1 LVRHSKTCIQIENLA
16 MKRQL
21 PRWKNVKPL
30 LGWSLPKLPLQDKKL
45 KKVVNMAEMRSLAKK
60 RVPKAVF
67 DYVDGGA
74 NDELAY
80 ARSQE
85 IYSKVEFKARVLR
98 DVSKIDL
105 NAEILD
111 AKTSLPIIFAP
122 TGYTRMMHY
131 KGEVMVAKVCQENNL
146 IYNLS
151 TMGTTSSKEIGEQ
164 VSGVRRWFQLYLWRD
179 RDQSL
184 KFIEEAKE
192 AGFEGLMLTV
202 DTAVGGIKWRDMR
215 NGLTVPPKIGLKTF
229 FDMALK
235 PKWWFNLLTTAP
247 LEFATFRNFNKPL
260 SEIAAKVFDPA
271 VTFEDVKWLRSVWQ
285 GKLIIKGIQTVED
298 ASELAKI
305 GIDAIVLSNH
315 GGRQLDRSVV
325 PLELLPSVRAAIG
338 AKGSGPQ
345 IYIDGAVMSGA
356 DVIAAIALG
365 ADAVLIGRAYLYG
378 AMAAGEGGVK
388 KVVELFRFE
397 METAMKLM
405 GAKNLGELSP
415 DFVNIR
421 A

>member
-1 LVRHSKTCIQIENLA
+1 

-21 PRWKNVKPL
+21 PRWKNIKPL
-30 LGWSLPKLPLQDKKL
+30 LGWSMPKFPLPDRKL
-45 KKVVNMAEMRSLAKK
+45 KNVVNLAEMRNLAKK

-85 IYSKVEFKARVLR
+85 IYSRVEFKARVLR

-105 NAEILD
+105 TCDVIGQRSA
-111 AKTSLPIIFAP
+111 LPIIFAP

-131 KGEVMVAKVCQENNL
+131 QGELMVAKICQENNL

-151 TMGTTSSKEIGEQ
+151 TMGTTSSEEIGNH
-164 VSGVRRWFQLYLWRD
+164 VPGVRRWFQLYLWRD

-215 NGLTVPPKIGLKTF
+215 NGLTVPPKIGFKTF

-260 SEIAAKVFDPA
+260 SEIAATVFDPA

-285 GKLIIKGIQTVED
+285 GKLIIKGIQTVAD
-298 ASELAKI
+298 AAELKKI
-305 GIDAIVLSNH
+305 GVDAIVLSNH

-325 PLELLPSVRAAIG
+325 PLELLPKVRSEIG
-338 AKGSGPQ
+338 IKGSGPQ
-345 IYIDGAVMSGA
+345 IYIDGAIMSGA
-356 DVIAAIALG
+356 DVLAAVALG

-378 AMAAGEGGVK
+378 AMAAGQSGVE
-388 KVVELFRFE
+388 KVVEMFRFE

-405 GAKNLGELSP
+405 GAKNLSELTP

-421 A
+421 S

>member
-1 LVRHSKTCIQIENLA
+1 

-21 PRWKNVKPL
+21 PRWKNIKPL
-30 LGWSLPKLPLQDKKL
+30 LGWGLPKSPFQDRKL
-45 KKVVNMAEMRSLAKK
+45 NSVVNLAELRLLAKR

-85 IYSKVEFKARVLR
+85 IYSRVEFKARVLR
-98 DVSKIDL
+98 DVSVIDL
-105 NAEILD
+105 KTKILGKES
-111 AKTSLPIIFAP
+111 ALPIIFAP

-131 KGEVMVAKVCQENNL
+131 QGEVMVAKVCDENNL

-151 TMGTTSSKEIGEQ
+151 TMGTTSSKEVGEQ
-164 VSGVRRWFQLYLWRD
+164 VPKVRRWFQLYLWRD
-179 RDQSL
+179 REQSL
-184 KFIEEAKE
+184 KFIEEAKA

-202 DTAVGGIKWRDMR
+202 DTAVGGIKWRDIR

-229 FDMALK
+229 VDMALK

-247 LEFATFRNFNKPL
+247 LEFATFRNFNRPL

-285 GKLIIKGIQTVED
+285 GKLIIKGIQTVSD
-298 ASELAKI
+298 AQELAKI
-305 GIDAIVLSNH
+305 GVDAIVLSNH

-325 PLELLPSVRAAIG
+325 PLELLPAVRTALG
-338 AKGSGPQ
+338 PKGSGVE

-356 DVIAAIALG
+356 DCLAAVALG

-378 AMAAGEGGVK
+378 AMAAGKNGVE
-388 KVVELFRFE
+388 KVVEILRFE
-397 METAMKLM
+397 METALKLM
-405 GAKNLGELSP
+405 GAKNLSELSP
-415 DFVNIR
+415 DFINIR
-421 A
+421 S

>member
-1 LVRHSKTCIQIENLA
+1 

-30 LGWSLPKLPLQDKKL
+30 LGWSLPKLPLQGKKL
-45 KKVVNMAEMRSLAKK
+45 KKVVNMAEMRNLAKK

-74 NDELAY
+74 NEELAY

>member
-1 LVRHSKTCIQIENLA
+1 

-21 PRWKNVKPL
+21 PRWKNIKPL
-30 LGWSLPKLPLQDKKL
+30 LGWGLPKSPFQDRKL
-45 KKVVNMAEMRSLAKK
+45 NSVVNLAELRLLAKR

-85 IYSKVEFKARVLR
+85 IYSRVEFKARVLR
-98 DVSKIDL
+98 DVSVIDL
-105 NAEILD
+105 RTKILD
-111 AKTSLPIIFAP
+111 KESALPIIFAP

-131 KGEVMVAKVCQENNL
+131 QGEIMVAKVCAENNL
-146 IYNLS
+146 IYSLS
-151 TMGTTSSKEIGEQ
+151 TMGTTSSKEVGEQ
-164 VSGVRRWFQLYLWRD
+164 VPKVRRWFQLYLWRN
-179 RDQSL
+179 REQSL
-184 KFIEEAKE
+184 KFIEDAKA

-229 FDMALK
+229 LDMALK

-260 SEIAAKVFDPA
+260 SEIAANVFDPA

-285 GKLIIKGIQTVED
+285 GKLIIKGIQTVLD
-298 ASELAKI
+298 AQELAKI
-305 GIDAIVLSNH
+305 GVDAIVLSNH

-325 PLELLPSVRAAIG
+325 PLELLPAVRTAIG
-338 AKGSGPQ
+338 PKGNSPE

-356 DVIAAIALG
+356 DCLAAVALG

-378 AMAAGEGGVK
+378 AMAAGKNGVE
-388 KVVELFRFE
+388 KVVEILRFE
-397 METAMKLM
+397 METALKLM
-405 GAKNLGELSP
+405 GAKNLSELSP
-415 DFVNIR
+415 DFINIR
-421 A
+421 S

>member
-1 LVRHSKTCIQIENLA
+1 

-21 PRWKNVKPL
+21 PRWKNIKPL
-30 LGWSLPKLPLQDKKL
+30 LGWGVPKTFFQDRKL
-45 KKVVNMAEMRSLAKK
+45 NSAVNLAELRLLAKR

-85 IYSKVEFKARVLR
+85 IYSKIEFKARVLR
-98 DVSKIDL
+98 DVSVIDL
-105 NAEILD
+105 KTKILGKES
-111 AKTSLPIIFAP
+111 ALPIIFAP

-131 KGEVMVAKVCQENNL
+131 QGEIMVAKVCDENNL

-164 VSGVRRWFQLYLWRD
+164 VPSVRRWFQLYLWRD
-179 RDQSL
+179 REQSL
-184 KFIEEAKE
+184 KFIEEARA

-215 NGLTVPPKIGLKTF
+215 NGLTVPPKIGFKTF

-285 GKLIIKGIQTVED
+285 GKLIIKGIQTVSD
-298 ASELAKI
+298 AQELARI
-305 GIDAIVLSNH
+305 GVDAIVLSNH

-325 PLELLPSVRAAIG
+325 PLELLPDVRTALG
-338 AKGSGPQ
+338 PKGSGVE

-356 DVIAAIALG
+356 DCLAAVALG

-378 AMAAGEGGVK
+378 AMAAGKNGVE
-388 KVVELFRFE
+388 KVVEIFRFE
-397 METAMKLM
+397 METALKLM
-405 GAKNLGELSP
+405 GAKNLSELSP
-415 DFVNIR
+415 DFINIR
-421 A
+421 S

>member
-1 LVRHSKTCIQIENLA
+1 

-21 PRWKNVKPL
+21 PRWKNIKPL
-30 LGWSLPKLPLQDKKL
+30 LGWGLPKTFFQDRKL
-45 KKVVNMAEMRSLAKK
+45 NSAVNIAELRLLAKR

-85 IYSKVEFKARVLR
+85 IYSRVEFKARVLR
-98 DVSKIDL
+98 DVSAVDLKTKIL
-105 NAEILD
+105 GKESA
-111 AKTSLPIIFAP
+111 LPIIFAP

-131 KGEVMVAKVCQENNL
+131 QGEVMVAKVCDDNNL

-151 TMGTTSSKEIGEQ
+151 TMGTTSAKEIGEQ
-164 VSGVRRWFQLYLWRD
+164 VPTVRRWFQLYLWRD
-179 RDQSL
+179 REQSL
-184 KFIEEAKE
+184 KFIEEARA

-215 NGLTVPPKIGLKTF
+215 NGLTVPPKIKLKTF

-285 GKLIIKGIQTVED
+285 GKLIIKGIQTVSD
-298 ASELAKI
+298 AQELAKI
-305 GIDAIVLSNH
+305 GVDAIVLSNH

-325 PLELLPSVRAAIG
+325 PLELLPDVRTALG
-338 AKGSGPQ
+338 PNGSGVE

-356 DVIAAIALG
+356 DCLAAVALG

-378 AMAAGEGGVK
+378 AMAAGKNGVE
-388 KVVELFRFE
+388 KVVEILRFE
-397 METAMKLM
+397 METALKLM
-405 GAKNLGELSP
+405 GAKNLSELSP
-415 DFVNIR
+415 EFINIR
-421 A
+421 S

>member
-1 LVRHSKTCIQIENLA
+1 

-21 PRWKNVKPL
+21 PRWKSIKPL
-30 LGWSLPKLPLQDKKL
+30 LGWGLPKSPFRDRKL
-45 KKVVNMAEMRSLAKK
+45 NSVVNLAELRSLAKR

-85 IYSKVEFKARVLR
+85 IYSRVEFKARVLR
-98 DVSKIDL
+98 DVSVIDL
-105 NAEILD
+105 KTKILD
-111 AKTSLPIIFAP
+111 KESALPIIFAP

-131 KGEVMVAKVCQENNL
+131 QGEVMVAKVCDENNL

-151 TMGTTSSKEIGEQ
+151 TMGTTSSKEVGEQ
-164 VSGVRRWFQLYLWRD
+164 VPKVRRWFQLYLWRD
-179 RDQSL
+179 REQSL
-184 KFIEEAKE
+184 KFIEEAKA

-202 DTAVGGIKWRDMR
+202 DTAVGGIKWRDIR

-285 GKLIIKGIQTVED
+285 GKLIIKGIQTVSD
-298 ASELAKI
+298 AQELAKI
-305 GIDAIVLSNH
+305 GVDAIVLSNH

-325 PLELLPSVRAAIG
+325 PLELLPAVRTAIG
-338 AKGSGPQ
+338 PKGSSPE
-345 IYIDGAVMSGA
+345 IYIDGAIMSGA
-356 DVIAAIALG
+356 DCLAAVALG

-378 AMAAGEGGVK
+378 AMAAGKNGVE
-388 KVVELFRFE
+388 KVVEILKFE
-397 METAMKLM
+397 METALKLM
-405 GAKNLGELSP
+405 GAKNLSELSP
-415 DFVNIR
+415 DFINIR
-421 A
+421 S

>member
-1 LVRHSKTCIQIENLA
+1 

-21 PRWKNVKPL
+21 PRWKSIKPL
-30 LGWSLPKLPLQDKKL
+30 LGWGLPKSPFRDRKL
-45 KKVVNMAEMRSLAKK
+45 NSVVNLAELRLLAKK

-85 IYSKVEFKARVLR
+85 IYSRVEFKARVLR
-98 DVSKIDL
+98 DVSVIDL
-105 NAEILD
+105 KTNILD
-111 AKTSLPIIFAP
+111 KESALPIIFAP

-131 KGEVMVAKVCQENNL
+131 QGEVMVAKVCDENNL

-164 VSGVRRWFQLYLWRD
+164 VPNVRRWFQLYLWRD

-184 KFIEEAKE
+184 KFIEEAKA

-202 DTAVGGIKWRDMR
+202 DTAVGGIKWRDIR

-285 GKLIIKGIQTVED
+285 GKLIIKGIQTVSD
-298 ASELAKI
+298 AQELAKI
-305 GIDAIVLSNH
+305 GVDAIVLSNH

-325 PLELLPSVRAAIG
+325 PLELLPAVRTAIG
-338 AKGSGPQ
+338 PKGSSPE
-345 IYIDGAVMSGA
+345 IYIDGAIMSGA
-356 DVIAAIALG
+356 DCLAAVALG

-378 AMAAGEGGVK
+378 AMAAGKNGVE
-388 KVVELFRFE
+388 KVVEILRFE
-397 METAMKLM
+397 METALKLM
-405 GAKNLGELSP
+405 GAKNLSELSP
-415 DFVNIR
+415 DFINIR
-421 A
+421 S

>member
-1 LVRHSKTCIQIENLA
+1 

-21 PRWKNVKPL
+21 PRWKSIKPL
-30 LGWSLPKLPLQDKKL
+30 LGWGLPKSPFRDRKL
-45 KKVVNMAEMRSLAKK
+45 NSVVNLAELRSLAN
-60 RVPKAVF
+60 RRAPKAVF

-85 IYSKVEFKARVLR
+85 IYSRVEFKARVLR
-98 DVSKIDL
+98 DVSVIDL
-105 NAEILD
+105 KTKILD
-111 AKTSLPIIFAP
+111 KESALPIIFAP

-131 KGEVMVAKVCQENNL
+131 QGEVMVAKVCDENNL

-164 VSGVRRWFQLYLWRD
+164 VPNVRRWFQLYLWRD

-184 KFIEEAKE
+184 KFIEEAKA

-285 GKLIIKGIQTVED
+285 GKLIIKGIQTVSD
-298 ASELAKI
+298 AQELAKI
-305 GIDAIVLSNH
+305 GVDAIVLSNH

-325 PLELLPSVRAAIG
+325 PLELLPAVRTAIG
-338 AKGSGPQ
+338 PKGNSPE
-345 IYIDGAVMSGA
+345 IYIDGAIMSGA
-356 DVIAAIALG
+356 DCLAAVALG

-378 AMAAGEGGVK
+378 AMAAGKNGVE
-388 KVVELFRFE
+388 KVVEILRFE
-397 METAMKLM
+397 METALKLM
-405 GAKNLGELSP
+405 GAKNLSELSP
-415 DFVNIR
+415 DFINIR
-421 A
+421 S

>member
-1 LVRHSKTCIQIENLA
+1 

-21 PRWKNVKPL
+21 PRWKSIKPL
-30 LGWSLPKLPLQDKKL
+30 LGWGLPKSPFRDRKL
-45 KKVVNMAEMRSLAKK
+45 NSVVNLAELRSLANR

-85 IYSKVEFKARVLR
+85 IYSRVEFKARVLR
-98 DVSKIDL
+98 DVSVIDL
-105 NAEILD
+105 KTKILD
-111 AKTSLPIIFAP
+111 KESALPIIFAP

-131 KGEVMVAKVCQENNL
+131 QGEVMVAKVCDENNL

-151 TMGTTSSKEIGEQ
+151 TMGTTSSKEVGEQ
-164 VSGVRRWFQLYLWRD
+164 VPKVRRWFQLYLWRD
-179 RDQSL
+179 REQSL
-184 KFIEEAKE
+184 KFIEEAKA

-202 DTAVGGIKWRDMR
+202 DTAVGGIKWRDIR

-229 FDMALK
+229 VDMALK

-285 GKLIIKGIQTVED
+285 GKLIIKGIQTVSD
-298 ASELAKI
+298 AQELAKI
-305 GIDAIVLSNH
+305 GVDAIVLSNH

-325 PLELLPSVRAAIG
+325 PLELLPAVRTALG
-338 AKGSGPQ
+338 PKGSGVE

-356 DVIAAIALG
+356 DCLAAVALG

-378 AMAAGEGGVK
+378 AMAAGKNGVE
-388 KVVELFRFE
+388 KVVEILRFE
-397 METAMKLM
+397 METALKLM
-405 GAKNLGELSP
+405 GAKNLSELSP
-415 DFVNIR
+415 DFINIR
-421 A
+421 S

>member
-1 LVRHSKTCIQIENLA
+1 

-21 PRWKNVKPL
+21 PRWKNIKPL
-30 LGWSLPKLPLQDKKL
+30 LGWSLPKFPLQDRKL
-45 KKVVNMAEMRSLAKK
+45 KNVVNLAEMRNFAKK

-85 IYSKVEFKARVLR
+85 IYSRVEFKARVLR

-105 NAEILD
+105 TCDVIGQKSA
-111 AKTSLPIIFAP
+111 LPIIFAP

-131 KGEVMVAKVCQENNL
+131 QGEVMVAKICEENNL

-151 TMGTTSSKEIGEQ
+151 TMGTTSSEEIGNQ
-164 VSGVRRWFQLYLWRD
+164 VPGVRRWFQLYLWRD

-215 NGLTVPPKIGLKTF
+215 NGLTVPPKIGFKTF

-260 SEIAAKVFDPA
+260 SEIAATVFDPA

-285 GKLIIKGIQTVED
+285 GKLIIKGIQTVAD
-298 ASELAKI
+298 AAELKKI
-305 GIDAIVLSNH
+305 GVDAIVLSNH

-325 PLELLPSVRAAIG
+325 PLELLPKVRSEFG

-345 IYIDGAVMSGA
+345 IYIDGAIMSGA
-356 DVIAAIALG
+356 DVLAAVALG

-378 AMAAGEGGVK
+378 AMAAGQSGVE
-388 KVVELFRFE
+388 KVVAMFRFE

-405 GAKNLGELSP
+405 GAKNLTELTP

-421 A
+421 S

>member
-1 LVRHSKTCIQIENLA
+1 
-16 MKRQL
+16 MKRQF
-21 PRWKNVKPL
+21 PRWKNIKPL
-30 LGWSLPKLPLQDKKL
+30 LGWSLPKDPLADRKL
-45 KKVVNMAEMRSLAKK
+45 KKVVNLAEMRLLSKK

-85 IYSKVEFKARVLR
+85 VYSRVEFKAKVLR

-105 NAEILD
+105 TANIVGQKSA
-111 AKTSLPIIFAP
+111 LPIIFAP

-131 KGEVMVAKVCQENNL
+131 QGEVMVAKVCEENNL
-146 IYNLS
+146 VYNLS
-151 TMGTTSSKEIGEQ
+151 TMGTTSSKEIGDQ
-164 VSGVRRWFQLYLWRD
+164 VPNVRRWFQLYLWRD
-179 RDQSL
+179 RSQSL
-184 KFIEEAKE
+184 KFIEEAQL

-271 VTFEDVKWLRSVWQ
+271 VTFEDVKWLRSVWK
-285 GKLIIKGIQTVED
+285 GKLIIKGIQTVSD
-298 ASELAKI
+298 AVELKNI
-305 GIDAIVLSNH
+305 GVDAIVLSNH

-325 PLELLPSVRAAIG
+325 PLELLPQVRSAIG
-338 AKGSGPQ
+338 AKGNGPQ
-345 IYIDGAVMSGA
+345 IFIDGAIMSGA
-356 DVIAAIALG
+356 DVLAAIALG

-378 AMAAGEGGVK
+378 AMAAGKKGVE
-388 KVVELFRFE
+388 KVVEMLRFE
-397 METAMKLM
+397 METAMKLL
-405 GAKNLGELSP
+405 GAKDLSELNP

-421 A
+421 N

>member
-1 LVRHSKTCIQIENLA
+1 V
-16 MKRQL
+16 KRQF
-21 PRWKNVKPL
+21 PRWKNIKPL
-30 LGWSLPKLPLQDKKL
+30 LGWSLPKDPLADRKL
-45 KKVVNMAEMRSLAKK
+45 KKVVNLAEMRLLSKK

-85 IYSKVEFKARVLR
+85 VYSRVEFKAKVLR

-105 NAEILD
+105 TANIVGQKSA
-111 AKTSLPIIFAP
+111 LPIIFAP

-131 KGEVMVAKVCQENNL
+131 QGEVMVAKVCEENNL
-146 IYNLS
+146 VYNLS
-151 TMGTTSSKEIGEQ
+151 TMGTTSSKEIGDQ
-164 VSGVRRWFQLYLWRD
+164 VPNVRRWFQLYLWRD
-179 RDQSL
+179 RSQSL
-184 KFIEEAKE
+184 KFIEEAQL

-271 VTFEDVKWLRSVWQ
+271 VTFEDVKWLRSVWK
-285 GKLIIKGIQTVED
+285 GKLIIKGIQTVSD
-298 ASELAKI
+298 AVELKNI
-305 GIDAIVLSNH
+305 GVDAIVLSNH

-325 PLELLPSVRAAIG
+325 PLELLPQVRSAFG
-338 AKGSGPQ
+338 AKGNGPQ
-345 IYIDGAVMSGA
+345 IFIDGAIMSGA
-356 DVIAAIALG
+356 DVLAAIALG

-378 AMAAGEGGVK
+378 AMAAGKKGVE
-388 KVVELFRFE
+388 KVVEMLRFE
-397 METAMKLM
+397 METAMKLL
-405 GAKNLGELSP
+405 GAKDLSELNP

-421 A
+421 H

>member
-1 LVRHSKTCIQIENLA
+1 
-16 MKRQL
+16 MKRQF
-21 PRWKNVKPL
+21 PRWKNIKPL
-30 LGWSLPKLPLQDKKL
+30 LGWSLPKDPFADRKL
-45 KKVVNMAEMRSLAKK
+45 KKVVNLAEMRLLSKK

-85 IYSKVEFKARVLR
+85 IYSRVEFRARVLR

-105 NAEILD
+105 TADIVGQKS
-111 AKTSLPIIFAP
+111 ALPIIFAP

-131 KGEVMVAKVCQENNL
+131 QGEVMIAKVCEENDL
-146 IYNLS
+146 VYNLS
-151 TMGTTSSKEIGEQ
+151 TMGTTSSKEIGDQ
-164 VSGVRRWFQLYLWRD
+164 VPTVRRWFQLYLWRD
-179 RDQSL
+179 RSQSL
-184 KFIEEAKE
+184 KFIEEAQA

-229 FDMALK
+229 LDMALK
-235 PKWWFNLLTTAP
+235 PKWWANLLTTAP

-271 VTFEDVKWLRSVWQ
+271 VTFEDVKWLRSVWK
-285 GKLIIKGIQTVED
+285 GKLIIKGIQTVSD
-298 ASELAKI
+298 AVELKNI
-305 GIDAIVLSNH
+305 GVDAIVLSNH

-325 PLELLPSVRAAIG
+325 PLELLPQVRSAIG
-338 AKGSGPQ
+338 PKGNGPQ
-345 IYIDGAVMSGA
+345 IFIDGAIMSGA
-356 DVIAAIALG
+356 DVLAAIALG

-378 AMAAGEGGVK
+378 AMAAGKKGVE
-388 KVVELFRFE
+388 KVVEMLRFE
-397 METAMKLM
+397 METAMKLL
-405 GAKNLGELSP
+405 GAKDLSELNP

-421 A
+421 N

>member
-1 LVRHSKTCIQIENLA
+1 
-16 MKRQL
+16 M
-21 PRWKNVKPL
+21 
-30 LGWSLPKLPLQDKKL
+30 PKFPLQDRKL
-45 KKVVNMAEMRSLAKK
+45 KSVVNLAEMRNLAKK

-85 IYSKVEFKARVLR
+85 IYSRVEFKARVLR

-105 NAEILD
+105 TCDVIGRRSA
-111 AKTSLPIIFAP
+111 LPIIFAP

-131 KGEVMVAKVCQENNL
+131 QGEVMVAKICEENNL

-151 TMGTTSSKEIGEQ
+151 TMGTTSSEEIGNQ
-164 VSGVRRWFQLYLWRD
+164 VPNVRRWFQLYLWRD

-192 AGFEGLMLTV
+192 AGFEALMLTV

-229 FDMALK
+229 FDMALM

-260 SEIAAKVFDPA
+260 SEIAATVFDPA

-285 GKLIIKGIQTVED
+285 GKLVIKGIQSVAD
-298 ASELAKI
+298 AAELKKI
-305 GIDAIVLSNH
+305 GVDAIVLSNH

-325 PLELLPSVRAAIG
+325 PLELLPKVRSEIG
-338 AKGSGPQ
+338 VKGSGPQ
-345 IYIDGAVMSGA
+345 IYIDGAIMSGA
-356 DVIAAIALG
+356 DVLAAIALG

-378 AMAAGEGGVK
+378 AMAAGKFGVE
-388 KVVELFRFE
+388 KVVEMFRFE

-405 GAKNLGELSP
+405 GAKNLSELTP
-415 DFVNIR
+415 DFINIR
-421 A
+421 S

>member
-1 LVRHSKTCIQIENLA
+1 

-21 PRWKNVKPL
+21 PRWKSIKPL
-30 LGWSLPKLPLQDKKL
+30 LGWGLPKSPFRDRKL
-45 KKVVNMAEMRSLAKK
+45 NSVVNLAELRLLAKK

-85 IYSKVEFKARVLR
+85 IYSRVEFKARVLR
-98 DVSKIDL
+98 DVSIINLKTK
-105 NAEILD
+105 ILD
-111 AKTSLPIIFAP
+111 KESALPIIFAP

-131 KGEVMVAKVCQENNL
+131 QGEVMVAKVCDENNL

-164 VSGVRRWFQLYLWRD
+164 VPNVRRWFQLYLWRD

-184 KFIEEAKE
+184 KFIEEAKA

-285 GKLIIKGIQTVED
+285 GKLIIKGIQTVSD
-298 ASELAKI
+298 AQELAKI
-305 GIDAIVLSNH
+305 GVDAIVLSNH

-325 PLELLPSVRAAIG
+325 PLELLPAVRTAIG
-338 AKGSGPQ
+338 PKGNSPE
-345 IYIDGAVMSGA
+345 IYIDGAIMSGA
-356 DVIAAIALG
+356 DCLAAVALG

-378 AMAAGEGGVK
+378 AMAAGKNGVE
-388 KVVELFRFE
+388 KVVEILRFE
-397 METAMKLM
+397 METALKLM
-405 GAKNLGELSP
+405 GAKNLSELSP
-415 DFVNIR
+415 DFINIR
-421 A
+421 S

>member
-1 LVRHSKTCIQIENLA
+1 

-21 PRWKNVKPL
+21 PRWKSIKPL
-30 LGWSLPKLPLQDKKL
+30 LGWGLPKSPFRDRKL
-45 KKVVNMAEMRSLAKK
+45 NSVVNLAELRSLAKR

-85 IYSKVEFKARVLR
+85 IYSRVEFKARVLR
-98 DVSKIDL
+98 DVSVIDL
-105 NAEILD
+105 KTNILD
-111 AKTSLPIIFAP
+111 KESALPIIFAP

-131 KGEVMVAKVCQENNL
+131 KGEVMVAKVCDENNL

-164 VSGVRRWFQLYLWRD
+164 VPNVRRWFQLYLWRD

-184 KFIEEAKE
+184 KFIEEAKA

-202 DTAVGGIKWRDMR
+202 DTAVGGIKWRDIR

-285 GKLIIKGIQTVED
+285 GKLIIKGIQTVSD
-298 ASELAKI
+298 AQELAKI
-305 GIDAIVLSNH
+305 GVDAIVLSNH

-325 PLELLPSVRAAIG
+325 PLELLPAVRTAIG
-338 AKGSGPQ
+338 PKGNSPE
-345 IYIDGAVMSGA
+345 IYIDGAIMSGA
-356 DVIAAIALG
+356 DCLAAVALG

-378 AMAAGEGGVK
+378 AMAAGKNGVE
-388 KVVELFRFE
+388 KVVEILRFE
-397 METAMKLM
+397 METALKLM
-405 GAKNLGELSP
+405 GAKNLSELSP
-415 DFVNIR
+415 DFINIR
-421 A
+421 S

>member
-1 LVRHSKTCIQIENLA
+1 
-16 MKRQL
+16 MKRQF
-21 PRWKNVKPL
+21 PRWKNIKPL
-30 LGWSLPKLPLQDKKL
+30 LGWSLPKDPFADRKL
-45 KKVVNMAEMRSLAKK
+45 KKVVNLAEMRLLSKK

-85 IYSKVEFKARVLR
+85 IYSRVEFKARVLR

-105 NAEILD
+105 TCDVIGQKSA
-111 AKTSLPIIFAP
+111 LPIIFAP

-131 KGEVMVAKVCQENNL
+131 QGEVMVAKICQENNL

-151 TMGTTSSKEIGEQ
+151 TMGTTSSEEIGNQ
-164 VSGVRRWFQLYLWRD
+164 VPGVRRWFQLYLWRD

-184 KFIEEAKE
+184 KFIEEAKK

-215 NGLTVPPKIGLKTF
+215 NGLTVPPKIGFKTF

-260 SEIAAKVFDPA
+260 SEIAATVFDPA

-285 GKLIIKGIQTVED
+285 GKLIIKGIQTVAD
-298 ASELAKI
+298 AAELKKI
-305 GIDAIVLSNH
+305 GVDAIVLSNH

-325 PLELLPSVRAAIG
+325 PLELLPQVRTEIG
-338 AKGSGPQ
+338 IKGSGPQ
-345 IYIDGAVMSGA
+345 IYVDGAIMSGA
-356 DVIAAIALG
+356 DVLAAVALG

-378 AMAAGEGGVK
+378 AMAAGQSGVE
-388 KVVELFRFE
+388 KVVEMFRFE

-405 GAKNLGELSP
+405 GAKNLSELNP

-421 A
+421 S

>member
-1 LVRHSKTCIQIENLA
+1 
-16 MKRQL
+16 MKRQF
-21 PRWKNVKPL
+21 PRWKNIKPL
-30 LGWSLPKLPLQDKKL
+30 LGWSLPKDPLADRKL
-45 KKVVNMAEMRSLAKK
+45 KKVVNLAELRLLSKK

-85 IYSKVEFKARVLR
+85 IYSRVEFNAKVLR

-105 NAEILD
+105 TANIVGQKSA
-111 AKTSLPIIFAP
+111 LPIIFAP

-131 KGEVMVAKVCQENNL
+131 QGEVMVAKVCDENNL
-146 IYNLS
+146 VYNLS
-151 TMGTTSSKEIGEQ
+151 TMGTTSSKEIGDQ
-164 VSGVRRWFQLYLWRD
+164 VPNVRRWFQLYLWRD
-179 RDQSL
+179 RSQSL
-184 KFIEEAKE
+184 KFIEEAQI

-215 NGLTVPPKIGLKTF
+215 NGLTVPPKIGFKTF

-271 VTFEDVKWLRSVWQ
+271 VTFEDVKWLRSVWK
-285 GKLIIKGIQTVED
+285 GKLIIKGIQTVSD
-298 ASELAKI
+298 AVELKNI
-305 GIDAIVLSNH
+305 GVDAIVLSNH

-325 PLELLPSVRAAIG
+325 PLELLPQVRSAIG
-338 AKGSGPQ
+338 AKGNGPQ
-345 IYIDGAVMSGA
+345 IFIDGAIMSGA
-356 DVIAAIALG
+356 DVLAAIALG

-378 AMAAGEGGVK
+378 AMAAGKKGVE
-388 KVVELFRFE
+388 KVVEMLRFE
-397 METAMKLM
+397 METAMKLL
-405 GAKNLGELSP
+405 GAKDLSELNP

-421 A
+421 N

>member
-1 LVRHSKTCIQIENLA
+1 

-21 PRWKNVKPL
+21 PRWKSIKPL
-30 LGWSLPKLPLQDKKL
+30 LGWGLPKSPFRDRKL
-45 KKVVNMAEMRSLAKK
+45 NSVVNLAELRLLAKK

-85 IYSKVEFKARVLR
+85 IYSRVEFKARVLR
-98 DVSKIDL
+98 DVSVIDL
-105 NAEILD
+105 KTKILD
-111 AKTSLPIIFAP
+111 KESALPIIFAP

-131 KGEVMVAKVCQENNL
+131 QGEVMVAKVCDENNL

-164 VSGVRRWFQLYLWRD
+164 VPNVRRWFQLYLWRD

-184 KFIEEAKE
+184 KFIEEAKA

-202 DTAVGGIKWRDMR
+202 DTAVGGIKWRDIR

-285 GKLIIKGIQTVED
+285 GKLIIKGIQTVSD
-298 ASELAKI
+298 AQELAKI
-305 GIDAIVLSNH
+305 GVDAIVLSNH

-325 PLELLPSVRAAIG
+325 PLELLPAVRTAIG
-338 AKGSGPQ
+338 PKGNSPE
-345 IYIDGAVMSGA
+345 IYIDGAIMSGA
-356 DVIAAIALG
+356 DCLAAVALG

-378 AMAAGEGGVK
+378 AMAAGKNGVE
-388 KVVELFRFE
+388 KVVEILRFE
-397 METAMKLM
+397 METALKLM
-405 GAKNLGELSP
+405 GAKNLSELSP
-415 DFVNIR
+415 DFINIR
-421 A
+421 S

>member
-1 LVRHSKTCIQIENLA
+1 

-45 KKVVNMAEMRSLAKK
+45 KKVVNMAEMRNLAKK

-74 NDELAY
+74 NEELAY

-338 AKGSGPQ
+338 TKGSGPQ

>member
-1 LVRHSKTCIQIENLA
+1 

-21 PRWKNVKPL
+21 PRWKNIKPL
-30 LGWSLPKLPLQDKKL
+30 LGWGLPKSPFQDRKL
-45 KKVVNMAEMRSLAKK
+45 KSVVNLAELRLLAKR

-85 IYSKVEFKARVLR
+85 LYSKIEFKARVLR
-98 DVSKIDL
+98 DVSVIDL
-105 NAEILD
+105 KTKILGKES
-111 AKTSLPIIFAP
+111 ALPIIFAP

-131 KGEVMVAKVCQENNL
+131 QGEVMVAKVCKENNL

-164 VSGVRRWFQLYLWRD
+164 VPAVRRWFQLYLWRD
-179 RDQSL
+179 REQSL
-184 KFIEEAKE
+184 KFIEEARA

-215 NGLTVPPKIGLKTF
+215 NGLTVPPKIGFKTF

-285 GKLIIKGIQTVED
+285 GKLIIKGIQTVSD
-298 ASELAKI
+298 AQELAKI
-305 GIDAIVLSNH
+305 GVDAIVLSNH

-325 PLELLPSVRAAIG
+325 PLELLPEVRTALG
-338 AKGSGPQ
+338 PKGSGVE

-356 DVIAAIALG
+356 DCLAAVALG

-378 AMAAGEGGVK
+378 AMAAGKNGVE
-388 KVVELFRFE
+388 KVVEILRFE
-397 METAMKLM
+397 METALKLM
-405 GAKNLGELSP
+405 GAKNLSELSP
-415 DFVNIR
+415 DFINIR
-421 A
+421 S

>member
-1 LVRHSKTCIQIENLA
+1 L
-16 MKRQL
+16 KRQF
-21 PRWKNVKPL
+21 PRWKNIKPL
-30 LGWSLPKLPLQDKKL
+30 LGWSLPKDPFADRKL
-45 KKVVNMAEMRSLAKK
+45 KKVVNLAEMRLLSKK

-85 IYSKVEFKARVLR
+85 IYSRVEFRARVLR

-105 NAEILD
+105 TADIVGQKS
-111 AKTSLPIIFAP
+111 ALPIIFAP

-131 KGEVMVAKVCQENNL
+131 QGEVMVAKVCEENDL
-146 IYNLS
+146 VYNLS
-151 TMGTTSSKEIGEQ
+151 TMGTTSSKEIGDQ
-164 VSGVRRWFQLYLWRD
+164 VPTVRRWFQLYLWRD
-179 RDQSL
+179 RSQSL
-184 KFIEEAKE
+184 KFIEEAQA

-229 FDMALK
+229 LDMALK
-235 PKWWFNLLTTAP
+235 PKWWANLLTTAP

-271 VTFEDVKWLRSVWQ
+271 VTFEDVKWLRSVWK
-285 GKLIIKGIQTVED
+285 GKLIIKGIQTVSD
-298 ASELAKI
+298 AVELKNI
-305 GIDAIVLSNH
+305 GVDAIVLSNH

-325 PLELLPSVRAAIG
+325 PLELLPQVRSAIG
-338 AKGSGPQ
+338 PKGNGPQ
-345 IYIDGAVMSGA
+345 IFIDGAIMSGA
-356 DVIAAIALG
+356 DVLAAIALG

-378 AMAAGEGGVK
+378 AMAAGKKGVE
-388 KVVELFRFE
+388 KVVEMLRFE
-397 METAMKLM
+397 METAMKLL
-405 GAKNLGELSP
+405 GAKDLSELNP

-421 A
+421 N

>member
-1 LVRHSKTCIQIENLA
+1 

-21 PRWKNVKPL
+21 PRWKNIKPL
-30 LGWSLPKLPLQDKKL
+30 LGWSFPKFKNNDRRLNSAINISDLR
-45 KKVVNMAEMRSLAKK
+45 ALAKS

-74 NDELAY
+74 NDEIAY

-85 IYSKVEFKARVLR
+85 IYSRIEFKAKVLR

-105 NAEILD
+105 SAEILG
-111 AKTSLPIIFAP
+111 KTSALPIIFAP

-131 KGEVMVAKVCQENNL
+131 KGEVMVAKICQENNL

-151 TMGTTSSKEIGEQ
+151 TMGTTSSKEIGAQ
-164 VSGVRRWFQLYLWRD
+164 VPDVRRWFQLYLWRD
-179 RDQSL
+179 REQSL
-184 KFIEEAKE
+184 KFIEEAKLS
-192 AGFEGLMLTV
+192 GFEGLMLTV

-215 NGLTVPPKIGLKTF
+215 NGLTVPPKIGFKTF
-229 FDMALK
+229 FDMTLK
-235 PKWWFNLLTTAP
+235 PRWWFNLLTTAP

-285 GKLIIKGIQTVED
+285 GRLIIKGIQTVAD

-305 GIDAIVLSNH
+305 GVDAIVLSNH

-338 AKGSGPQ
+338 VKGSGPQ
-345 IYIDGAVMSGA
+345 IYIDGAIMSGA
-356 DVIAAIALG
+356 DVLAAIALG

-378 AMAAGEGGVK
+378 AMAAGESGVR

-405 GAKNLGELSP
+405 GVKNLSELNS
-415 DFVNIR
+415 DLINIR
-421 A
+421 S

>member
-1 LVRHSKTCIQIENLA
+1 L
-16 MKRQL
+16 KRQF
-21 PRWKNVKPL
+21 PRWKNIKPL
-30 LGWSLPKLPLQDKKL
+30 LGWSLPKDPFADRKL
-45 KKVVNMAEMRSLAKK
+45 KKVVNLAEMRLLSKK

-74 NDELAY
+74 NDELAFI
-80 ARSQE
+80 RSQE
-85 IYSKVEFKARVLR
+85 VYSRVEFRARVLR

-105 NAEILD
+105 TANIVGQKSA
-111 AKTSLPIIFAP
+111 LPIIFAP

-131 KGEVMVAKVCQENNL
+131 QGEIMVAKVCEENNL
-146 IYNLS
+146 VYNLS
-151 TMGTTSSKEIGEQ
+151 TMGTTSSKEIGDQ
-164 VSGVRRWFQLYLWRD
+164 VPNVRRWFQLYLWRD
-179 RDQSL
+179 RSQSL
-184 KFIEEAKE
+184 KFIEEAQA

-235 PKWWFNLLTTAP
+235 PKWWANLLTTAP

-271 VTFEDVKWLRSVWQ
+271 VTFEDIKWLRSVWK
-285 GKLIIKGIQTVED
+285 GKLIIKGIQNISD
-298 ASELAKI
+298 AVGLTKI
-305 GIDAIVLSNH
+305 GVDAIVLSNH

-325 PLELLPSVRAAIG
+325 PLELLPQVRSAIG
-338 AKGSGPQ
+338 PKGNGPQ
-345 IYIDGAVMSGA
+345 IFIDGAIMSGA
-356 DVIAAIALG
+356 DVLAAIALG

-378 AMAAGEGGVK
+378 AMAAGKKGVE
-388 KVVELFRFE
+388 KVVEMLRFE
-397 METAMKLM
+397 METAMKLL
-405 GAKNLGELSP
+405 GAKDLSELNP

-421 A
+421 N